1 MVRTI
6 GTVYRSREA
15 IRRRKKTTMINIPKF
30 KEQIEQKLQSDNHDM
45 KWLAKK
51 VKVDEQVLQTILNRK
66 SMKYSTQVL
75 KDISKLLDIEIPKM
89 EDEPSMRVLM
99 PVEEPVPEPVREEI
113 KEEKPTLIDD
123 MSEPLAEI
131 NEPEIWL
138 GGRKY
143 TKEDILKMT
152 AESVEDHRKIVEL
165 TDELDK
171 TKEEL
176 AVYEADYEDISDKYQ
191 ILEHD
196 HQTKT
201 NQHLTALAEIDKLN
215 KELQELTNKYTA
227 KDKECMKYGIM
238 VNDLHAEI
246 DELKDAQPMEL
257 KDLTVEQAIQQYRTL
272 KRLFK
277 DEVLQ

>member
-1 MVRTI
+1 
-6 GTVYRSREA
+6 
-15 IRRRKKTTMINIPKF
+15 MINIPLF
-30 KEQIEQKLQSDNHDM
+30 KEQVEEKLKADNHDM
-45 KWLAKK
+45 KWLARK
-51 VKVDEQVLQTILNRK
+51 VKADEVALQTILNRK
-66 SMKYSTQVL
+66 SMKYSTYVL

-89 EDEPSMRVLM
+89 DEPNIKVDKE
-99 PVEEPVPEPVREEI
+99 PTKKAEPIEPVP
-113 KEEKPTLIDD
+113 EEKPTLIDD

-171 TKEEL
+171 VKEEL
-176 AVYEADYEDISDKYQ
+176 AGYEADYNDLSDKYE

-196 HQTKT
+196 YQTKT
-201 NQHLTALAEIDKLN
+201 NQHLTALAEIEKLN
-215 KELQELTNKYTA
+215 KELQELTDKYTK

-246 DELKDAQPMEL
+246 DELKDAEPIEL
-257 KDLTVEQAIQQYRTL
+257 ESLTIAQGVQFYRTL
-272 KRLFK
+272 KRLFT
-277 DEVLQ
+277 DEVLK

>member
-1 MVRTI
+1 
-6 GTVYRSREA
+6 
-15 IRRRKKTTMINIPKF
+15 MINIPKF
-30 KEQIEQKLQSDNHDM
+30 KEQIEQKLQAEGHDM
-45 KWLAKK
+45 YWLANKTC
-51 VKVDEQVLQTILNRK
+51 VDRHVLAMLLSRE
-66 SMKYSTQVL
+66 SMKNVSPTL
-75 KDISKLLDIEIPKM
+75 KKISDVMELEIPRTDDPIKT
-89 EDEPSMRVLM
+89 DK
-99 PVEEPVPEPVREEI
+99 PVPEPVQEEV

-171 TKEEL
+171 AKEEL
-176 AVYEADYEDISDKYQ
+176 AGYEEDYKELSDQHEKMECDYN
-191 ILEHD
+191 
-196 HQTKT
+196 TKV
-201 NQHLTALAEIDKLN
+201 NQHQTALAEIEKLN
-215 KELQELTNKYTA
+215 KELQELTDKYTA

-257 KDLTVEQAIQQYRTL
+257 ESLTIAQGVQFYRTL
-272 KRLFK
+272 KRLFT
-277 DEVLQ
+277 DEVLK

>member
-1 MVRTI
+1 
-6 GTVYRSREA
+6 
-15 IRRRKKTTMINIPKF
+15 MINIPLF
-30 KEQIEQKLQSDNHDM
+30 KEQIEQKLESDNHDM
-45 KWLAKK
+45 YWLANKTC
-51 VKVDEQVLQTILNRK
+51 VDRHVLAMLLSRE
-66 SMKYSTQVL
+66 SMKNVSPTL
-75 KDISKLLDIEIPKM
+75 KKISDVMELEIPRT
-89 EDEPSMRVLM
+89 DEPIKTDKPAE
-99 PVEEPVPEPVREEI
+99 PVEGQKDTKGTKGY

-171 TKEEL
+171 VKEEL
-176 AVYEADYEDISDKYQ
+176 AGYEEDYKELSDQHEKMECDYN
-191 ILEHD
+191 
-196 HQTKT
+196 TKV
-201 NQHLTALAEIDKLN
+201 NQHQTALAEIEKLN
-215 KELQELTNKYTA
+215 KELQELTDKYMK

-246 DELKDAQPMEL
+246 DELKDAEPMEL
-257 KDLTVEQAIQQYRTL
+257 ESLTIAQAIQHYRAL
-272 KRLFK
+272 SRLFT
-277 DEVLQ
+277 DEVLK

>member
-1 MVRTI
+1 
-6 GTVYRSREA
+6 
-15 IRRRKKTTMINIPKF
+15 MINIPQF
-30 KEQIEQKLQSDNHDM
+30 KEQIEQKLQSESHDM

-51 VKVDEQVLQTILNRK
+51 VYADEQALITILNRK

-89 EDEPSMRVLM
+89 EDEPIKTDK
-99 PVEEPVPEPVREEI
+99 PVEPVPEPVQ
-113 KEEKPTLIDD
+113 EEKPTLIDD

-176 AVYEADYEDISDKYQ
+176 AVYESDYEDISDKYE
-191 ILEHD
+191 ILERD
-196 HQTKT
+196 YQTKT

>member
-1 MVRTI
+1 
-6 GTVYRSREA
+6 
-15 IRRRKKTTMINIPKF
+15 MINIPLF
-30 KEQIEQKLQSDNHDM
+30 KEQVESKLKADNHDM

-51 VKVDEQVLQTILNRK
+51 VKADEVALQTILNRK
-66 SMKYSTQVL
+66 SMKYSTYVL

-89 EDEPSMRVLM
+89 DEPNIKVDKE
-99 PVEEPVPEPVREEI
+99 PTKKAEPIEPVP
-113 KEEKPTLIDD
+113 EEKPTLIDD

-176 AVYEADYEDISDKYQ
+176 AGYEADYKDLSDKYE

-196 HQTKT
+196 YQTKT
-201 NQHLTALAEIDKLN
+201 NQHLTALAEIEKLN
-215 KELQELTNKYTA
+215 KELQDLTDKYTA
-227 KDKECMKYGIM
+227 KDKECMKYSIM

-246 DELKDAQPMEL
+246 DELKDAEPIEL
-257 KDLTVEQAIQQYRTL
+257 ESLTIAQGVQFYRTL
-272 KRLFK
+272 KRLFT
-277 DEVLQ
+277 DEVLK

>member
-1 MVRTI
+1 
-6 GTVYRSREA
+6 
-15 IRRRKKTTMINIPKF
+15 MINIPKF
-30 KEQIEQKLQSDNHDM
+30 KEQIEEKLKSENHDM
-45 KWLAKK
+45 KWLARK
-51 VKVDEQVLQTILNRK
+51 VHADEQALQAILNRK

-89 EDEPSMRVLM
+89 EDEASMKVLM
-99 PVEEPVPEPVREEI
+99 PVEEPI
-113 KEEKPTLIDD
+113 QEEKPTLIDD

-171 TKEEL
+171 VKEEL
-176 AVYEADYEDISDKYQ
+176 AGYIEDYKELSDQHEMLEVHHNELIDKYQ
-191 ILEHD
+191 ALQYNYHEKVTQ
-196 HQTKT
+196 HQV
-201 NQHLTALAEIDKLN
+201 ALAEIDKLN
-215 KELQELTNKYTA
+215 KELQELTDKYMA

-246 DELKDAQPMEL
+246 DELKDAEPIEL
-257 KDLTVEQAIQQYRTL
+257 ESLTIAQGVQFYRTL
-272 KRLFK
+272 KRLFS
-277 DEVLQ
+277 DEVLK

>member
-1 MVRTI
+1 
-6 GTVYRSREA
+6 
-15 IRRRKKTTMINIPKF
+15 MINIPLF
-30 KEQIEQKLQSDNHDM
+30 KEQVESKLKADNHDM

-51 VKVDEQVLQTILNRK
+51 VKADEVALQTILNRK
-66 SMKYSTQVL
+66 SMKYSTYVL

-89 EDEPSMRVLM
+89 DEPNIKVDKE
-99 PVEEPVPEPVREEI
+99 PTKKAEPIEPVP
-113 KEEKPTLIDD
+113 EEKPTLIDD

-171 TKEEL
+171 AKEEL
-176 AVYEADYEDISDKYQ
+176 AGYESDYKDISDKYE

-196 HQTKT
+196 YQTKT
-201 NQHLTALAEIDKLN
+201 NQHLTALAEIEKLN
-215 KELQELTNKYTA
+215 KELQDLTDKYTA

-246 DELKDAQPMEL
+246 DELKDAEPIEL
-257 KDLTVEQAIQQYRTL
+257 ESLTIAQGVQFYRTL
-272 KRLFK
+272 KRLFT
-277 DEVLQ
+277 DEVLK

>member
-1 MVRTI
+1 
-6 GTVYRSREA
+6 
-15 IRRRKKTTMINIPKF
+15 MINIPLF
-30 KEQIEQKLQSDNHDM
+30 KQQIERKLADDNHDM
-45 KWLAKK
+45 TWLAKK
-51 VKVDEQVLQTILNRK
+51 VYADEVALRTILNRK
-66 SMKYSTQVL
+66 NMKYSTQVL

-89 EDEPSMRVLM
+89 DEPNIKVDK
-99 PVEEPVPEPVREEI
+99 EPIETGEPMEGT
-113 KEEKPTLIDD
+113 KGYTEEKPTLIDD

-176 AVYEADYEDISDKYQ
+176 AGYIEDYKELSDQHEMMEVINGELKQ
-191 ILEHD
+191 RHD
-196 HQTKT
+196 V
-201 NQHLTALAEIDKLN
+201 ALAEIEKLN
-215 KELQELTNKYTA
+215 KELQELTDKYTA

-246 DELKDAQPMEL
+246 DELKDSDPIELESLTIAQG
-257 KDLTVEQAIQQYRTL
+257 VQFYRTL
-272 KRLFK
+272 KRLFT
-277 DEVLQ
+277 DEVLK

>member
-1 MVRTI
+1 
-6 GTVYRSREA
+6 
-15 IRRRKKTTMINIPKF
+15 MINIPLF
-30 KEQIEQKLQSDNHDM
+30 KQQIEQKLQSENHDM
-45 KWLAKK
+45 YWLANK
-51 VKVDEQVLQTILNRK
+51 VCIDHHVLMMLLSRK
-66 SMKYSTQVL
+66 SMKNASPMI
-75 KDISKLLDIEIPKM
+75 KKLSEVMDIEIPRT
-89 EDEPSMRVLM
+89 EDEPIKTDK
-99 PVEEPVPEPVREEI
+99 PVPEPVPEPVQEEV

-176 AVYEADYEDISDKYQ
+176 AGYDADYKDISDKYE

-196 HQTKT
+196 YQTKT
-201 NQHLTALAEIDKLN
+201 NQHLTALAEIEKLN
-215 KELQELTNKYTA
+215 KELQELTDKYVER
-227 KDKECMKYGIM
+227 DKEAIRLQVQ
-238 VNDLHAEI
+238 VNTLNEDIEEAKQNGFTNLE
-246 DELKDAQPMEL
+246 QM
-257 KDLTVEQAIQQYRTL
+257 TVGESIQLFRAL
-272 KRLFK
+272 KRLYR
-277 DEVLQ
+277 DEVLK

>member
-1 MVRTI
+1 
-6 GTVYRSREA
+6 
-15 IRRRKKTTMINIPKF
+15 MINIPKF

-45 KWLAKK
+45 KWLARK
-51 VKVDEQVLQTILNRK
+51 VKADEAALQTILNRK
-66 SMKYSTQVL
+66 SMKYSTYVL

-89 EDEPSMRVLM
+89 DEPNIKVDKK
-99 PVEEPVPEPVREEI
+99 PAKKAEPIEPVP
-113 KEEKPTLIDD
+113 EEKPTLIDD
-123 MSEPLAEI
+123 LSEPLAEI

-171 TKEEL
+171 VNDEL
-176 AVYEADYEDISDKYQ
+176 AGYKEDYKELSDQ
-191 ILEHD
+191 HEMLEVHHNEFVD
-196 HQTKT
+196 KCLALQSNYHEKETQHQV
-201 NQHLTALAEIDKLN
+201 ALAEIEKLN
-215 KELQELTNKYTA
+215 KELQELTDKYTK

-246 DELKDAQPMEL
+246 DELKDAEPIEL
-257 KDLTVEQAIQQYRTL
+257 ESLTIAQGVQFYRTL
-272 KRLFK
+272 KRLFT
-277 DEVLQ
+277 DEVLK

>member
-1 MVRTI
+1 
-6 GTVYRSREA
+6 
-15 IRRRKKTTMINIPKF
+15 MINIPLF

-45 KWLAKK
+45 KWLARK
-51 VKVDEQVLQTILNRK
+51 VKADEVALQTILNRK
-66 SMKYSTQVL
+66 SMKYSTYVL

-89 EDEPSMRVLM
+89 DEPNIKVDKE
-99 PVEEPVPEPVREEI
+99 PAKKAEPIEPVP
-113 KEEKPTLIDD
+113 EEKPTLIDD
-123 MSEPLAEI
+123 LSEPLAEI

-171 TKEEL
+171 AKEEL
-176 AVYEADYEDISDKYQ
+176 AGYEYDYKDISDKHEM
-191 ILEHD
+191 LEYD
-196 HQTKT
+196 YNTKV
-201 NQHLTALAEIDKLN
+201 NQHQTALAEIEKLN
-215 KELQELTNKYTA
+215 KELQELTDKYMK

-246 DELKDAQPMEL
+246 DELKDAEPIEL
-257 KDLTVEQAIQQYRTL
+257 ESLTIAQAIQHYRAL
-272 KRLFK
+272 KRLFT

>member
-1 MVRTI
+1 
-6 GTVYRSREA
+6 
-15 IRRRKKTTMINIPKF
+15 MINIPKF
-30 KEQIEQKLQSDNHDM
+30 KEQVESKLKADNHDM
-45 KWLAKK
+45 KWLARK
-51 VKVDEQVLQTILNRK
+51 VKADEVALQTILNRK
-66 SMKYSTQVL
+66 SMKYSTYVL

-89 EDEPSMRVLM
+89 DEPNIKVDKE
-99 PVEEPVPEPVREEI
+99 PAKKAEPIEPVP
-113 KEEKPTLIDD
+113 EEKPTLIDD
-123 MSEPLAEI
+123 LSEPLAEI

-176 AVYEADYEDISDKYQ
+176 AGYEADYKDLSDKYE

-196 HQTKT
+196 YQTKT
-201 NQHLTALAEIDKLN
+201 NQHLTALAEIEKLN
-215 KELQELTNKYTA
+215 KELQDLTDKYTA
-227 KDKECMKYGIM
+227 KDKECMKYSIM

-246 DELKDAQPMEL
+246 DELKDAEPIEL
-257 KDLTVEQAIQQYRTL
+257 ESLTIAQGVQFYRTL
-272 KRLFK
+272 KRLFT
-277 DEVLQ
+277 DEVLK

>member
-1 MVRTI
+1 MYWLANKTCVDRH
-6 GTVYRSREA
+6 VLAMLLSRE
-15 IRRRKKTTMINIPKF
+15 
-30 KEQIEQKLQSDNHDM
+30 
-45 KWLAKK
+45 
-51 VKVDEQVLQTILNRK
+51 
-66 SMKYSTQVL
+66 SMKNVSPTL
-75 KDISKLLDIEIPKM
+75 KKISDVMELEIPRT
-89 EDEPSMRVLM
+89 DEPIKTDK
-99 PVEEPVPEPVREEI
+99 PVPEPVQ
-113 KEEKPTLIDD
+113 EEKPTLIDD

-171 TKEEL
+171 VNDELVGYKEDYKEL
-176 AVYEADYEDISDKYQ
+176 SDQHEMMEVHHNELVDKYQ
-191 ILEHD
+191 ALQYNYHEKETQ
-196 HQTKT
+196 HQV
-201 NQHLTALAEIDKLN
+201 ALAEIEKLN
-215 KELQELTNKYTA
+215 KELQELTEKYMA

-246 DELKDAQPMEL
+246 DELKDGAMNLEQ
-257 KDLTVEQAIQQYRTL
+257 LTLAQAIQHYRAL
-272 KRLFK
+272 NRLFT

>member
-1 MVRTI
+1 
-6 GTVYRSREA
+6 
-15 IRRRKKTTMINIPKF
+15 MINIPLF
-30 KEQIEQKLQSDNHDM
+30 KEQIEQKLQSENHDM
-45 KWLAKK
+45 YWLANK
-51 VKVDEQVLQTILNRK
+51 VCIDHHVLMMLLSRK
-66 SMKYSTQVL
+66 SMKNASPMI
-75 KDISKLLDIEIPKM
+75 KKLSEVMDIEIPRT
-89 EDEPSMRVLM
+89 EDEPIKTDK
-99 PVEEPVPEPVREEI
+99 PIEPVQ
-113 KEEKPTLIDD
+113 EEKPTLIDD

-176 AVYEADYEDISDKYQ
+176 AGCEADYKELSDQHEKMEVINGELKQ
-191 ILEHD
+191 RHD
-196 HQTKT
+196 V
-201 NQHLTALAEIDKLN
+201 ALAEIEKLN
-215 KELQELTNKYTA
+215 KELQELTDKYMK

-246 DELKDAQPMEL
+246 DELKDAEPMEL
-257 KDLTVEQAIQQYRTL
+257 KDLTVEQAIQHYRTL
-272 KRLFK
+272 KRLFT
-277 DEVLQ
+277 DEVLK

>member
-1 MVRTI
+1 
-6 GTVYRSREA
+6 
-15 IRRRKKTTMINIPKF
+15 MINIPLF
-30 KEQIEQKLQSDNHDM
+30 KEQIEQKLESEGHDM
-45 KWLAKK
+45 YWLANKVCIDHHVLLMLLSRKGMKNASPMIKK
-51 VKVDEQVLQTILNRK
+51 LSEVME
-66 SMKYSTQVL
+66 
-75 KDISKLLDIEIPKM
+75 IEIPRT
-89 EDEPSMRVLM
+89 EDEPSMRVLE
-99 PVEEPVPEPVREEI
+99 PVEPAQEEV

-176 AVYEADYEDISDKYQ
+176 AGYKEDYKELSDQHEMMEVHHNELVDKYQ
-191 ILEHD
+191 ALQYNYHEKESQ
-196 HQTKT
+196 HQV
-201 NQHLTALAEIDKLN
+201 ALAEIEKLN
-215 KELQELTNKYTA
+215 KELQELTDKYMA

-246 DELKDAQPMEL
+246 DELKDADPFEL
-257 KDLTVEQAIQQYRTL
+257 ESLTIAQGVQFYRTL
-272 KRLFK
+272 KRLFT
-277 DEVLQ
+277 DEVLK

>member
-1 MVRTI
+1 
-6 GTVYRSREA
+6 
-15 IRRRKKTTMINIPKF
+15 MINIPQF

-51 VKVDEQVLQTILNRK
+51 VKADEVALTTILNRK

-89 EDEPSMRVLM
+89 EDELSMRVLM
-99 PVEEPVPEPVREEI
+99 PVPEPVQ
-113 KEEKPTLIDD
+113 EEKPTLIDD

-176 AVYEADYEDISDKYQ
+176 AVYEADYEGISDKYE

-196 HQTKT
+196 YQTKA

-215 KELQELTNKYTA
+215 KELQELTDKYTA
-227 KDKECMKYGIM
+227 KDKEAIRLQVQ
-238 VNDLHAEI
+238 VNTLNEDIE
-246 DELKDAQPMEL
+246 ELKQDDPVSLENMSIGE
-257 KDLTVEQAIQQYRTL
+257 AIQQYRTL

-277 DEVLQ
+277 DEVLK

>member
-1 MVRTI
+1 
-6 GTVYRSREA
+6 
-15 IRRRKKTTMINIPKF
+15 MINIPLF

-45 KWLAKK
+45 KWLARK
-51 VKVDEQVLQTILNRK
+51 VKADEVALRTILNRK
-66 SMKYSTQVL
+66 NMKYSTQVL

-89 EDEPSMRVLM
+89 EDEPSMRVL
-99 PVEEPVPEPVREEI
+99 EPVPEPAQDEV

-171 TKEEL
+171 VNDEL
-176 AVYEADYEDISDKYQ
+176 AGYKEDYKELSDQ
-191 ILEHD
+191 HEMLEVHHNEFVD
-196 HQTKT
+196 KCLALQSNYHEKETQHQV
-201 NQHLTALAEIDKLN
+201 ALAEIEKLN
-215 KELQELTNKYTA
+215 KELQDLTDKYTA

-246 DELKDAQPMEL
+246 DELKDAEPIEL
-257 KDLTVEQAIQQYRTL
+257 ESLTIAQGVQFYRTL
-272 KRLFK
+272 KRLFT
-277 DEVLQ
+277 DEVLK

>member
-1 MVRTI
+1 
-6 GTVYRSREA
+6 
-15 IRRRKKTTMINIPKF
+15 MINVPLF
-30 KEQIEQKLQSDNHDM
+30 KQQIEQKLESDNHDM
-45 KWLAKK
+45 KWLARK
-51 VKVDEQVLQTILNRK
+51 VKADEVALRTILDRK

-75 KDISKLLDIEIPKM
+75 KDVSKLLDIEIPKM
-89 EDEPSMRVLM
+89 ENELIKTDN
-99 PVEEPVPEPVREEI
+99 PVPEPVQEEI

-123 MSEPLAEI
+123 LSEPLAEI

-176 AVYEADYEDISDKYQ
+176 AVYEADYEDISDKYE

-196 HQTKT
+196 YQTKA
-201 NQHLTALAEIDKLN
+201 NQHLTALAEIEKLN
-215 KELQELTNKYTA
+215 KELQELTDKYMA

-257 KDLTVEQAIQQYRTL
+257 KDLTVEQAIQHYRAL
-272 KRLFK
+272 KRLFT
-277 DEVLQ
+277 DEVLK

>member
-1 MVRTI
+1 
-6 GTVYRSREA
+6 
-15 IRRRKKTTMINIPKF
+15 MINIPLF
-30 KEQIEQKLQSDNHDM
+30 KQQIEQKLESDNHDI
-45 KWLAKK
+45 KWLARK
-51 VKVDEQVLQTILNRK
+51 VEADEQALQTILNRQ

-99 PVEEPVPEPVREEI
+99 PVEEPVQEEV

-123 MSEPLAEI
+123 LSEPLAEI

-176 AVYEADYEDISDKYQ
+176 AVYEADYEDISDKYE

-196 HQTKT
+196 YQTKT

-215 KELQELTNKYTA
+215 TELQELTDKYIA
-227 KDKECMKYGIM
+227 KDKEAIRLQVQ
-238 VNDLHAEI
+238 VNTLNEDIE
-246 DELKDAQPMEL
+246 ELKQDDPTNLENMSIGE
-257 KDLTVEQAIQQYRTL
+257 AIQQYRTL

-277 DEVLQ
+277 DEVLK

>member
-1 MVRTI
+1 
-6 GTVYRSREA
+6 
-15 IRRRKKTTMINIPKF
+15 MINIPQF
-30 KEQIEQKLQSDNHDM
+30 KEQIEQKLQSENHDM
-45 KWLAKK
+45 YWLANK
-51 VKVDEQVLQTILNRK
+51 VCIDHHVLMMLLSRK
-66 SMKYSTQVL
+66 SMKNASPMI
-75 KDISKLLDIEIPKM
+75 KKLSEVMDIEIPKM
-89 EDEPSMRVLM
+89 EEVTIKTDKPVL
-99 PVEEPVPEPVREEI
+99 EPVQEET

-171 TKEEL
+171 AKEEL
-176 AVYEADYEDISDKYQ
+176 AGYEADYKGLSDKYE

-196 HQTKT
+196 FQTKT
-201 NQHLTALAEIDKLN
+201 NQHLTALAEIEKLN
-215 KELQELTNKYTA
+215 KELQELTDKYMK

-246 DELKDAQPMEL
+246 DELKDAEPIEL
-257 KDLTVEQAIQQYRTL
+257 ESLTIAQGVQFYRTL
-272 KRLFK
+272 KRLFT
-277 DEVLQ
+277 DEVLK

>member
-1 MVRTI
+1 
-6 GTVYRSREA
+6 
-15 IRRRKKTTMINIPKF
+15 MINIPLF
-30 KEQIEQKLQSDNHDM
+30 KEQVEEKLKADNHDM
-45 KWLAKK
+45 KWLARK
-51 VKVDEQVLQTILNRK
+51 VKADEVALQTILNRK
-66 SMKYSTQVL
+66 SMKYSTYVL

-89 EDEPSMRVLM
+89 DEPNIKVDKE
-99 PVEEPVPEPVREEI
+99 PAKKAEPIEPVP
-113 KEEKPTLIDD
+113 EEKPTLIDD
-123 MSEPLAEI
+123 LSEPLAEI

-171 TKEEL
+171 VKEEL
-176 AVYEADYEDISDKYQ
+176 AGYEEDYKDISDKYE

-196 HQTKT
+196 YQTKT

-215 KELQELTNKYTA
+215 KDIQELTDKYTA

-246 DELKDAQPMEL
+246 DELKDAEPIEL
-257 KDLTVEQAIQQYRTL
+257 ESLTIAQGVQFYRTL
-272 KRLFK
+272 KRLFT
-277 DEVLQ
+277 DEVLK

>member
-1 MVRTI
+1 
-6 GTVYRSREA
+6 
-15 IRRRKKTTMINIPKF
+15 MINIPLF
-30 KEQIEQKLQSDNHDM
+30 KEQIEQKLQSENHDM
-45 KWLAKK
+45 YWLANK
-51 VKVDEQVLQTILNRK
+51 VCIDHHVLMMLLSRK
-66 SMKYSTQVL
+66 SMKNASPMI
-75 KDISKLLDIEIPKM
+75 KKLSEVMDIEIPRT
-89 EDEPSMRVLM
+89 EDEPIKTDK
-99 PVEEPVPEPVREEI
+99 PIEPVQ
-113 KEEKPTLIDD
+113 EEKPTLIDD

-176 AVYEADYEDISDKYQ
+176 AGCEADYKELSDQHEKMEVINGELKQ
-191 ILEHD
+191 RHD
-196 HQTKT
+196 V
-201 NQHLTALAEIDKLN
+201 ALAEIEKLN
-215 KELQELTNKYTA
+215 KELQELTDKYMK

-246 DELKDAQPMEL
+246 DELKDAEPMEL
-257 KDLTVEQAIQQYRTL
+257 KDLTVEQAIQHYRAL
-272 KRLFK
+272 KRLFT

>member
-1 MVRTI
+1 
-6 GTVYRSREA
+6 
-15 IRRRKKTTMINIPKF
+15 MINIPLF

-45 KWLAKK
+45 KWLARK
-51 VKVDEQVLQTILNRK
+51 VKADEVALQTILNRK
-66 SMKYSTQVL
+66 SMKYSTYVL

-89 EDEPSMRVLM
+89 DEPNIKVDKE
-99 PVEEPVPEPVREEI
+99 PAKKAEPIEPVP
-113 KEEKPTLIDD
+113 EEKPTLIDD
-123 MSEPLAEI
+123 LSEPLAEI

-171 TKEEL
+171 VKEEL
-176 AVYEADYEDISDKYQ
+176 AGYEEDYKDISDKYE

-196 HQTKT
+196 YQTKT

-215 KELQELTNKYTA
+215 KDIQELTDKYTA

-246 DELKDAQPMEL
+246 DELKDAEPIEL
-257 KDLTVEQAIQQYRTL
+257 ESLTIAQGVQFYRTL
-272 KRLFK
+272 KRLFT
-277 DEVLQ
+277 DEVLK